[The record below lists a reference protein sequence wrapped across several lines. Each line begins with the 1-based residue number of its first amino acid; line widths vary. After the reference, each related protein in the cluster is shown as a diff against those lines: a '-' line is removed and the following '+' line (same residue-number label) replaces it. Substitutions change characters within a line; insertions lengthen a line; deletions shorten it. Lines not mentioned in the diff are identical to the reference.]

1 MTNDH
6 SHLLLCHLSHHISQA
21 NFDAWHEDYAYNH
34 STFGRDFFKLVAM
47 ILQGMHVPGLH
58 ESVTVVMKRFYDGT
72 VYYVM
77 SNPEEVARFLGVVVP
92 AKTRKTRTTYF
103 FSLMKD
109 WGCIFH
115 YLSDG
120 FFRATN
126 DLIADAT
133 SRWWF
138 RVRTGVLDDA
148 NRLVLTDLNLRTL
161 QEDAISMIR
170 KPRDRSPNTIRH
182 DLSPF
187 IVFIIKRKS
196 YPSIN
201 QARGQLTGY
210 APVKTSWLTA
220 LKQQLVD
227 SFYSNPKSFITTEPS
242 YNRSNLSVSRNYTA
256 ASTGEVTKVIVKF
269 NRGFTEDDFSS

>member
-21 NFDAWHEDYAYNH
+21 NFDEWHEDYAYNY
-34 STFGRDFFKLVAM
+34 STFGRDLFKLVAM
-47 ILQGMHVPGLH
+47 IVQHMHVPGLH

-92 AKTRKTRTTYF
+92 ANRRETRTTYLYC
-103 FSLMKD
+103 LMKD

-115 YLSDG
+115 YLSGG
-120 FFRATN
+120 FFRTTN

-138 RVRTGVLDDA
+138 RVSTDVLDDA
-148 NRLVLTDLNLRTL
+148 GERVLTDLSLRTL
-161 QEDAISMIR
+161 QEATLSMIR
-170 KPRDRSPNTIRH
+170 RPRNRLPNTIRH

-187 IVFIIKRKS
+187 IVFVIKRKS
-196 YPSIN
+196 YPSGS
-201 QARGQLTGY
+201 QAGGQLTGD

-220 LKQQLVD
+220 LKQRLVD
-227 SFYSNPKSFITTEPS
+227 SFYRNPKSFITTEPS
-242 YNRSNLSVSRNYTA
+242 YNRSNLSVSGTSAGTA
-256 ASTGEVTKVIVKF
+256 TKVIVKF
-269 NRGFTEDDFSS
+269 NRGFTEDDFSR

>member
-1 MTNDH
+1 
-6 SHLLLCHLSHHISQA
+6 
-21 NFDAWHEDYAYNH
+21 
-34 STFGRDFFKLVAM
+34 
-47 ILQGMHVPGLH
+47 MHVPGLH
-58 ESVTVVMKRFYDGT
+58 ESVTVVMKRFYNGT

-92 AKTRKTRTTYF
+92 ATQRRTIATYLYD
-103 FSLMKD
+103 LMKD

-126 DLIADAT
+126 DLINDAT

-161 QEDAISMIR
+161 QEATLSMIR
-170 KPRDRSPNTIRH
+170 KPRGRLPNTIRH

-187 IVFIIKRKS
+187 IVFVIKRKS

-201 QARGQLTGY
+201 QARGKLTGG
-210 APVKTSWLTA
+210 APAKTSFLTA
-220 LKQQLVD
+220 LKQRLVD
-227 SFYSNPKSFITTEPS
+227 SFYRNPKSFITTEPS
-242 YNRSNLSVSRNYTA
+242 YNRSNLSVSANYTA
-256 ASTGEVTKVIVKF
+256 ARTGKVTKVTVKF
-269 NRGFTEDDFSS
+269 NRAFTEDDFSR